1 MILKVLSLLS
11 NLRIPVFDCRF
22 STRSVKN
29 RLYMEHHP
37 HSMKVR
43 IQKLIANA
51 GVCSRR
57 KAEELIEKGRVKVN
71 GQIAKIGDTADP
83 EVDKILVDG
92 IPINPQE
99 KVYFALNKPV
109 GYESTLHSTTGKPTV
124 LELIETKARIFP
136 IGRLDTDSRGLL
148 LLTNDGEFSNLVMHP
163 SSSVDKVYRVSVD
176 GDVPSSLINVMR
188 NGIQLEEARTRECE
202 IEVLAKDKNKT
213 ILQFTLHEGRKRQIR
228 RMLEAIEFSVID
240 LCRER
245 VGNITLGKLNEGNY
259 RMLKPDEIKE
269 LRKLAEGQ
277 S

>member
-1 MILKVLSLLS
+1 
-11 NLRIPVFDCRF
+11 
-22 STRSVKN
+22 
-29 RLYMEHHP
+29 
-37 HSMKVR
+37 MKVR

>member
-1 MILKVLSLLS
+1 
-11 NLRIPVFDCRF
+11 
-22 STRSVKN
+22 
-29 RLYMEHHP
+29 
-37 HSMKVR
+37 
-43 IQKLIANA
+43 
-51 GVCSRR
+51 CSRR